1 MFMQNINDLVWKMG
15 ELDVVVWKRTLKINV
30 HFNIFLMEILFLN
43 AINKSALIR
52 GQGRGMGEK
61 MKTKLLKDGENELV
75 ENKYG

>member
-1 MFMQNINDLVWKMG
+1 
-15 ELDVVVWKRTLKINV
+15 
-30 HFNIFLMEILFLN
+30 MEILFLN

-61 MKTKLLKDGENELV
+61 MKIKLLNDGENELV